1 MMNKLNAHGDLF
13 FLVEEANGTSDSP
26 ILNYLVHTTLKCEFG
41 RMEFFAVFQDEG
53 DSNVP
58 KGYFFEKGRFFT
70 ERRFAKAF
78 IDKAQKDFSVY
89 DDLLINGMS
98 LEQAKEWMNGLT
110 ALQYMRRTNPHLYAQ
125 GAVYREYAGVQVIGE
140 RRSLKLL
147 ELMGEEEE
155 LPEYEGNHDD
165 YFCIQVDITE
175 DNDEPVLAHLYVK
188 EKRDLVPVMERL
200 LDTFIDVQ
208 VIVSSVERL
217 VALLGEPAPEG
228 KIHTPGSLDRIAH
241 NEKQVLPY
249 EDLVAGRVGGIV
261 TYGRATDFN
270 LLGLRVL
277 PDQKVEEVFT
287 DYHLAVRTSGHSEI
301 LFWAR
306 DADLLAMLAQAITVM
321 VKTSVVAI
329 MKGTKVQSTFFGGVQ
344 QPKPRHT

>member
-1 MMNKLNAHGDLF
+1 MMNKLNAHKDMF

-26 ILNYLVHTTLKCEFG
+26 ILNYLVKTTLKCKHG
-41 RMEFFAVFQDEG
+41 GMEFFAVFQDEG
-53 DSNVP
+53 DANAP

-70 ERRFAKAF
+70 ERRYAKEF

-89 DDLLINGMS
+89 DNLLINGLS
-98 LEQAKEWMNGLT
+98 LEQAQEWLDTLT
-110 ALQYMRRTNPHLYAQ
+110 ALEYQRRADPYRYEQ

-165 YFCIQVDITE
+165 YFCIRVDLTE
-175 DNDEPVLAHLYVK
+175 HQDESVLAHLYVK
-188 EKRDLVPVMERL
+188 EKRDLVPVMNQL
-200 LDTFIDVQ
+200 FDTFINIEVVVD
-208 VIVSSVERL
+208 SVERL
-217 VALLGEPAPEG
+217 VSLLAEPAHEG
-228 KIHTPGSLDRIAH
+228 KLYTPGSLDRIAH
-241 NEKQVLPY
+241 NEGQVLPY
-249 EDLVAGRVGGIV
+249 DDLVVSRIGGIV

-270 LLGLRVL
+270 LLGLRIL
-277 PDQKVEEVFT
+277 PGQKVEEAFT

-321 VKTSVVAI
+321 VKKSVVAI
-329 MKGTKVQSTFFGGVQ
+329 MKGTKVQSTFFDGVQ